1 MKQHQGQS
9 NAKPKILVVEDDK
22 EDRDIFSYVF
32 TYRTDCCELLFVEDG
47 AKAIN
52 LLKSLTSDDLPSLI
66 VLDYNLPGFKGC
78 EIIEQLSQ
86 IEKIKPIPK
95 VIYSTYSDQRTIGSC
110 MKAGA
115 KAYFRKSNTMGGVM
129 HDIDHILKYLEGTDR
144 RA

>member
-1 MKQHQGQS
+1 MKPHQGKP
-9 NAKPKILVVEDDK
+9 NPKPKILVVEDDN

-32 TYRTDCCELLFVEDG
+32 KYRTDCCELLFVEDG
-47 AKAIN
+47 TKAIS
-52 LLKSLTSDDLPSLI
+52 LLKSLESEELPSLI

-110 MKAGA
+110 IKAGA

-129 HDIDHILKYLEGTDR
+129 HDIDNILEYIPETNR

>member
-9 NAKPKILVVEDDK
+9 NAKPKILVVEDDN

-32 TYRTDCCELLFVEDG
+32 RYRTDCCELLFVEDG

-52 LLKSLTSDDLPSLI
+52 LLKSLASDDLPSLI

-86 IEKIKPIPK
+86 
-95 VIYSTYSDQRTIGSC
+95 
-110 MKAGA
+110 
-115 KAYFRKSNTMGGVM
+115 N
-129 HDIDHILKYLEGTDR
+129 
-144 RA
+144 